1 MRILLLRVLS
11 FFILLPVLIKSVKYK
26 RNKKEFFKFNNDI
39 ILFKTKK
46 RLPSQWK
53 SKHLFMNSFSFLK
66 NPISMFSFYTKEGI
80 KNVVIAKGKLR
91 VYMHSL
97 ENIERTLIKDVFKIN
112 IDKENAEHKLKVCG
126 WIKSLRTAGKG
137 SFAFLDVNDG
147 SYFQNLQIVV
157 NNDISNFE
165 HVLKTSTDDAIECVG
180 QLKPSVGG
188 KQKVELSI
196 VDKKKGHYIK
206 LFRDED
212 IEQLEEAYQN
222 KNEKQEMEEKQ
233 NNGEKEEKEQE
244 QKKEEEQK
252 NGKEEKQDRKYYA
265 ISKKYHTKQYLRNFP
280 HLRGRTKLYSSL
292 FRLKSDLILTTFE
305 FFKKKKF
312 TYINTPVLTSNDCEG
327 GGKLFY
333 ATTLLSNMNNITNM
347 SHISKINHI
356 DKDMKKDIYKN
367 IEKNMNQNMDQN
379 MEQNMYSDINNNIDN
394 DDSSEKIDKDQI
406 YTKKEIENEKNTNIF
421 ESDFFKTPCYLNV
434 SSQLALECLCC
445 SLGNVFTM
453 NHCFRADNSNTSRHL
468 SEFLML
474 EIEMAF
480 ANLKDIITL
489 AEEYIKELI
498 SFALFKSEDISY
510 LNEYHN
516 KHIKT
521 RLEKVLN
528 QNFVTITYEEII
540 HILQKEKKIQKKNH
554 TLSDAIWGKD
564 LTMDQQKFLSNEYFQ
579 SPLII
584 INYPKSIKPFY
595 MKLNKD
601 KKTVACMDIIFPD
614 VGEIIGGSEREIR
627 LSLLQNKMKEAN
639 LNTKLYEP
647 YLQLRKYGNMPHAGF
662 GLGIDRLIMFIAS
675 IDNIRDVVPFPRYP
689 NSLFM

>member
-1 MRILLLRVLS
+1 MYTFHS
-11 FFILLPVLIKSVKYK
+11 FHGTVI
-26 RNKKEFFKFNNDI
+26 FF
-39 ILFKTKK
+39 
-46 RLPSQWK
+46 
-53 SKHLFMNSFSFLK
+53 
-66 NPISMFSFYTKEGI
+66 
-80 KNVVIAKGKLR
+80 VV
-91 VYMHSL
+91 
-97 ENIERTLIKDVFKIN
+97 ERTLIKDVFKIN
-112 IDKENAEHKLKVCG
+112 IEKENTEQKLKVCG

-137 SFAFLDVNDG
+137 SFAFVDVNDG
-147 SYFQNLQIVV
+147 SHFQNLQIVV

-165 HVLKTSTDDAIECVG
+165 HVLKTSTDDAVECVG
-180 QLKPSVGG
+180 QLKSSVGG

-196 VDKKKGHYIK
+196 VDKTKGHYIR

-212 IEQLEEAYQN
+212 VEQLEGGNENNNAEEQEMGN
-222 KNEKQEMEEKQ
+222 KQEKGEKQEK
-233 NNGEKEEKEQE
+233 G
-244 QKKEEEQK
+244 
-252 NGKEEKQDRKYYA
+252 GKERQDKKYYA

-305 FFKKKKF
+305 FFKKKNF

-333 ATTLLSNMNNITNM
+333 ATTLLSNVNNITNM
-347 SHISKINHI
+347 SHVRKMNQIN
-356 DKDMKKDIYKN
+356 KDMDSN
-367 IEKNMNQNMDQN
+367 INSNINN
-379 MEQNMYSDINNNIDN
+379 DINNAINNDIDN
-394 DDSSEKIDKDQI
+394 DSSERIDNAQI
-406 YTKKEIENEKNTNIF
+406 YTKKEIENEKNTRIF

-445 SLGNVFTM
+445 SLGNVFTL

-480 ANLKDIITL
+480 ANLKHIITL

-498 SFALFKSEDISY
+498 SFALFKSEDINY
-510 LNEYHN
+510 LNEHHN

-528 QNFVTITYEEII
+528 QSFVTISYDEIM
-540 HILQKEKKIQKKNH
+540 HILQKEKKIQNKNH
-554 TLSDAIWGKD
+554 TTSDAIWGKD

-584 INYPKSIKPFY
+584 INYPQSIKPFY

-614 VGEIIGGSEREIR
+614 VGEVIGGSEREIR
-627 LSLLQNKMKEAN
+627 LSLLRNKMKEAN

-662 GLGIDRLIMFIAS
+662 GLGIDRLLMFIAS